1 MESFYGGRQGISFI
15 IVQRFDGID
24 IPQSE
29 DNPVY
34 TGAYYAVDPDMTNT
48 VYLLCEGG
56 EFITRNTLNYDKH
69 SWEYFE
75 HNGDMKDIKN
85 IEDGNIGIK
94 ELKNELARGMKQC
107 FEKGNSST
115 NEVNYGEYVIID
127 TIQNFNKY
135 SDPDNGKVFRRGLV
149 YNPDDIY
156 GGAEYIGQ
164 IVGPQGE
171 CPEMDLTLEKKV
183 QELFPDSYKQKK
195 YSLSRNSETG
205 GLVPGKKSNGAF
217 VDAITYSYA
226 TVRDEDGNVK
236 GCLLGF
242 TFPYLVTEFVSEQV
256 SPYNDEGHR
265 EDTSKFIRLDDTSHP
280 FYEKWKLQIPE
291 GVKGDCYENLRVSFY
306 EFKKEMKIGAYN
318 KDGKLVTLKKDSRLK
333 DGEVLL
339 KNIESP
345 EGLRERK
352 ALDIWNE
359 TTQQYE
365 PSDYKVALS
374 NAYANW
380 YCDLKNFDTEKD
392 GIVTTYCIGPY
403 NYIDPSATACITNV
417 RTIADDSLST
427 NGLWFN
433 YKSIFEADSTKTKEH
448 DNIVKIIA
456 EISKKRDNISNYDTY
471 PIGTQARYISGVR
484 NAGGNNIEEQFL
496 LGFDCITTKEVDEDK
511 NEIITQEFRK
521 ENITTGFYKVTTWN
535 YAQPNYETSRH
546 FFNNTELN
554 LSKEDSD
561 FNNVAE
567 QLDLANAETFSMDNE
582 NKLNITQD
590 PEIDIPIVSK
600 SLLTYICDN
609 GESVNVSVKYLYI
622 AETKDNGVTTQKQV
636 VKSLL

>member
-56 EFITRNTLNYDKH
+56 EFITRNASNYNKH

-85 IEDGNIGIK
+85 IEDGGIGIK

-107 FEKGNSST
+107 FEKGNSSV

-195 YSLSRNSETG
+195 YSLSRNGETG

-256 SPYNDEGHR
+256 SPYNDEGYR
-265 EDTSKFIRLDDTSHP
+265 ADTSKFIRLDDTSHP

-291 GVKGDCYENLRVSFY
+291 GIKGNCYENLRIAFY
-306 EFKKEMKIGAYN
+306 DIAEGTPCKVNGSYVEGGLPAPAVLDKEINFLELSEEDFFDTWYN
-318 KDGKLVTLKKDSRLK
+318 ATISDGSKYLIQLK
-333 DGEVLL
+333 
-339 KNIESP
+339 
-345 EGLRERK
+345 
-352 ALDIWNE
+352 
-359 TTQQYE
+359 T
-365 PSDYKVALS
+365 
-374 NAYANW
+374 AYANW
-380 YCDLKNFDTEKD
+380 YCDIRNYDNKID
-392 GIVTTYCIGPY
+392 GEIKTYYIGPY
-403 NYIDPSATACITNV
+403 NAILADTIVNIKDNLEEANNHLLID
-417 RTIADDSLST
+417 
-427 NGLWFN
+427 GLWL
-433 YKSIFEADSTKTKEH
+433 KSEKQ
-448 DNIVKIIA
+448 II
-456 EISKKRDNISNYDTY
+456 
-471 PIGTQARYISGVR
+471 
-484 NAGGNNIEEQFL
+484 IE
-496 LGFDCITTKEVDEDK
+496 
-511 NEIITQEFRK
+511 
-521 ENITTGFYKVTTWN
+521 
-535 YAQPNYETSRH
+535 
-546 FFNNTELN
+546 
-554 LSKEDSD
+554 
-561 FNNVAE
+561 
-567 QLDLANAETFSMDNE
+567 
-582 NKLNITQD
+582 
-590 PEIDIPIVSK
+590 
-600 SLLTYICDN
+600 
-609 GESVNVSVKYLYI
+609 
-622 AETKDNGVTTQKQV
+622 
-636 VKSLL
+636 